1 METEGGFHAAF
12 LQTRSGPDVFSAGIL
27 ERRPSMSRQLK
38 KRLLP
43 GGVNATE
50 KACGDYVCKY
60 CGGRATACNFV
71 ANMCLQVYAAIR
83 DCAGLIGKL
92 KRIWAISRNVV
103 PANFKGCPA
112 SACMRERQLWDDV
125 SPTKR
130 KVHQAL
136 Y

>member
-1 METEGGFHAAF
+1 
-12 LQTRSGPDVFSAGIL
+12 
-27 ERRPSMSRQLK
+27 MSRQLK
-38 KRLLP
+38 KMLLP

-71 ANMCLQVYAAIR
+71 ANMCLQVYAR
-83 DCAGLIGKL
+83 HQGLCGAYRETETYMGYITECSTCEFQGV
-92 KRIWAISRNVV
+92 S
-103 PANFKGCPA
+103 GEC
-112 SACMRERQLWDDV
+112 CMRERQLWDDV

>member
-1 METEGGFHAAF
+1 MQQRKLAAIMSVNTVEEGPLPVILWPICAF
-12 LQTRSGPDVFSAGIL
+12 RCMP
-27 ERRPSMSRQLK
+27 
-38 KRLLP
+38 
-43 GGVNATE
+43 
-50 KACGDYVCKY
+50 
-60 CGGRATACNFV
+60 
-71 ANMCLQVYAAIR
+71 AIR